1 MIYFLY
7 LQLYDGHGSNMRLS
21 VSADANCRGLG
32 LPMGAA
38 LIMDCQEGRRG
49 NLEVLGYTSFKEQ
62 SKVVRRD

>member
-1 MIYFLY
+1 
-7 LQLYDGHGSNMRLS
+7 MRLS